1 MKYSVSA
8 LPKVNRVKKKL
19 HVALQKAI
27 NDEVEK
33 IAENPYIGEPKKGDL
48 AGVWV
53 HKFKHYGLLYLIVEV
68 PGVYVDDGS
77 GMVGG
82 GQRVEAAIPGAGVDA
97 AVAVDGRTHV
107 DPAAGD
113 EGVLDVTVDVYG
125 QDVLHRVGVDRPVG
139 TQGRGRPIG
148 GPACRARPF
157 QAAVRIQG
165 IDIVVGVCPAEIDSA
180 VGADGGR

>member
-53 HKFKHYGLLYLIVEV
+53 HKFKHYGLLYLI
-68 PGVYVDDGS
+68 GYLIDDQAKIVTL
-77 GMVGG
+77 VG
-82 GQRVEAAIPGAGVDA
+82 
-97 AVAVDGRTHV
+97 
-107 DPAAGD
+107 
-113 EGVLDVTVDVYG
+113 
-125 QDVLHRVGVDRPVG
+125 
-139 TQGRGRPIG
+139 IG
-148 GPACRARPF
+148 PHENFYRDLKRYL
-157 QAAVRIQG
+157 R
-165 IDIVVGVCPAEIDSA
+165 S
-180 VGADGGR
+180 